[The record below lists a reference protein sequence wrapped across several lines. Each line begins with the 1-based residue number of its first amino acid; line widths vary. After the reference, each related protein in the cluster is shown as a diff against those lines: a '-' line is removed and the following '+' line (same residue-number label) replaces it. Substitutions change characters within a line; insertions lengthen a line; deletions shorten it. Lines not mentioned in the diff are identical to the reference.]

1 MKGAP
6 KLAARESQM
15 YHLSCIQDIVK
26 CPSQTMVAM
35 DRILK
40 DAHKFKE
47 VKKTSGLALAS
58 F

>member
-6 KLAARESQM
+6 RLAARESQM
-15 YHLSCIQDIVK
+15 YHLSCIQEIMK
-26 CPSQTMVAM
+26 SPSQTMVAM

-40 DAHKFKE
+40 DAYKFKE
-47 VKKTSGLALAS
+47 VKKTNGPALTS